1 MLWRSQPDRLGL
13 RSFAGWR
20 CAYPAYNMTSVGP
33 VSEAPPGF
41 LLDGDHEYIR
51 KYHRQ
56 HSSGQAS
63 AHGAGQRQR
72 NLGQTRRQ

>member
-1 MLWRSQPDRLGL
+1 MLWRNLPDRLTP

-20 CAYPAYNMTSVGP
+20 CAYPAYNMIPVGP

-41 LLDGDHEYIR
+41 LLDSDHEYTR
-51 KYHRQ
+51 TNHRQ
-56 HSSGQAS
+56 HPSDQTA

-72 NLGQTRRQ
+72 NLDQTGRQ